1 MCSHHSVLWD
11 GRAHDQRIPSLALAC
26 KLAATSSC
34 QLSFLCSQGQG
45 HWARLADHH
54 SNCSERA
61 SATRSQ
67 ASKGPKDTSV
77 GPLRLEGLG
86 LTCPKV
92 FWSPV
97 EGSLGDL
104 WSQFCFL
111 QGKKGDHRISYP
123 EEAWGPP
130 PLTAAGQTCLFP
142 AIVTPPPPPTPRCF
156 SGWLGPT
163 NSCNGRREEC
173 WETHQQPQPSTNGP
187 FSV

>member
-45 HWARLADHH
+45 HWTRLADHH

-67 ASKGPKDTSV
+67 ASKGPEDTSV

-123 EEAWGPP
+123 EEAWDPP

-142 AIVTPPPPPTPRCF
+142 AIVTTPPPPPDSQVF
-156 SGWLGPT
+156 LWVVG
-163 NSCNGRREEC
+163 
-173 WETHQQPQPSTNGP
+173 THQLLQWQERGMLGNSPAASA
-187 FSV
+187 